1 LIQAVSQSLLNWVGR
16 MVGQINHHLYRK
28 RGFYYFC
35 RRVPKAL
42 LAHYAKP
49 RIVHDIHQIA
59 VETPYNDKAIITVIV
74 AMRRLI
80 YLLLIM
86 INKSASY
93 AEDTNCDIIHD
104 TINNFADYTRITSK
118 QNNIEDCKYGVELSA
133 E

>member
-1 LIQAVSQSLLNWVGR
+1 
-16 MVGQINHHLYRK
+16 M
-28 RGFYYFC
+28 
-35 RRVPKAL
+35 
-42 LAHYAKP
+42 
-49 RIVHDIHQIA
+49 HDIHQIA